1 MFFTKQDA
9 HPNLQYILPSFSCRS
24 PRYAALIQAKSPA
37 NCDAHLAESIFQ
49 TRSRKRKVCLI
60 MKEDCIFCK
69 IAKGEIHSATVYED
83 SHFTVILDVNP
94 ATKGHCL
101 IIPKEHF
108 DNIYDLDG
116 ETAGK
121 LFALA
126 TCIARAM
133 RDALKCD
140 GLNLVQNNG
149 EIAGQTVN
157 HFHLHLI
164 PRYEGDGLNLNWPQ
178 QEISAEQLEEIRQSI
193 KKSI

>member
-1 MFFTKQDA
+1 M
-9 HPNLQYILPSFSCRS
+9 I
-24 PRYAALIQAKSPA
+24 
-37 NCDAHLAESIFQ
+37 
-49 TRSRKRKVCLI
+49 
-60 MKEDCIFCK
+60 KEDCLFCK

-133 RDALKCD
+133 KDALKCD

-149 EIAGQTVN
+149 EVAGQTVN

-178 QEISAEQLEEIRQSI
+178 QEISGEQLEEIRQSI
-193 KKSI
+193 KSQSNNKGRRILWKQK

>member
-1 MFFTKQDA
+1 
-9 HPNLQYILPSFSCRS
+9 
-24 PRYAALIQAKSPA
+24 
-37 NCDAHLAESIFQ
+37 
-49 TRSRKRKVCLI
+49 

-69 IAKGEIHSATVYED
+69 IAKGEIHTATFYED

>member
-1 MFFTKQDA
+1 
-9 HPNLQYILPSFSCRS
+9 
-24 PRYAALIQAKSPA
+24 
-37 NCDAHLAESIFQ
+37 
-49 TRSRKRKVCLI
+49 
-60 MKEDCIFCK
+60 MKKDDCIFCK
-69 IAKGEIHSATVYED
+69 LANGIIPTNSLYED
-83 SHFTVILDVNP
+83 DIVNVIFDANP
-94 ATKGHCL
+94 ASEGHVL
-101 IIPKEHF
+101 ILPKEHF

-133 RDALKCD
+133 KDALKCD

-149 EIAGQTVN
+149 EVAGQTVN